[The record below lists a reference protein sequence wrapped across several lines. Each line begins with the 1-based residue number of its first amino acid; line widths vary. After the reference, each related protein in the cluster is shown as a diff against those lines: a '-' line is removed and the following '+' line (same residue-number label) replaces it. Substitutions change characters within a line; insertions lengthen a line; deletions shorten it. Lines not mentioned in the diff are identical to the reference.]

1 MKKSISVILCLS
13 LVLCSLFS
21 ISSVAFAA
29 EASTAKSLLD
39 VKTDGVFYDTI
50 TYTVYLKAGVNTA
63 GAVVEAVYDPNVLE
77 VVSAG
82 QAQNSPISGYYT
94 PGAKY
99 DRNDM
104 YNIGYIGFN
113 DYKNGSKDTA
123 FMQFTFKVKGTARPV
138 TSVYFYCNQF
148 SSDSQPQNEI
158 SGVGQEAFD
167 TWTGTTLS
175 TTHVTGATMF
185 EGGVTVEWE
194 PTIGA
199 TGYNVFKVVDGAW
212 KIIGNT
218 TDCYFVDTGVAN
230 NNVYQYTV
238 RAYNDNGW
246 QGNGWNS
253 NFEQGVWVCYL
264 LAPSFLWL
272 SPSGDGVM
280 ASWTAAEGVDTYSL
294 YRRTI
299 NVDGT
304 MGSWVH
310 VGTTNKTSYA
320 DTTGSVVNWNNYEYA
335 VCSVSGNNESPKY
348 TISQIYTNSNPYTTL
363 VLDTNDGT
371 WYCCTNGYVNRD
383 YRGLLYYEGNWYHI
397 SNGVV
402 DWGYTGLTY
411 FCGDWYYVENGVLNW
426 NYTGLS
432 YFYGDW
438 YYVENGKVNFNATTL
453 AYFCGDWYYVE
464 NGKVNF
470 NVTTLYYFYGEWYY
484 VENGKV
490 NFNAT
495 TLIYFYD
502 AWYYVENGKVN
513 FNAITLCYFYGDW
526 YYVEYG
532 KVNFNAT
539 TLVYF
544 WGDWYYVEYG
554 KVNFN
559 MTTLFYFYNEWYY
572 VENGKVNFNATTIVE
587 FYDEW
592 YYVEKGKV
600 NFNAITLCYFNGDW
614 YYVEYGK
621 VNYNATTLCYFC
633 DEWYYVE
640 DGIVNFDATTL
651 FYFYDVWYYIV
662 DGKIAWSYTGL
673 VEHEDIMYYVVNGS
687 CDLTFNG
694 TIEED
699 GNTYDVVDGI
709 ATLVEI
715 SE

>member
-29 EASTAKSLLD
+29 EASTAKSLLN

-123 FMQFTFKVKGTARPV
+123 FMQFTFKVKGTARPD
-138 TSVYFYCNQF
+138 TSVRFYCNQF

-158 SGVGQEAFD
+158 SGVGQEAFY

-175 TTHVTGATMF
+175 TTHVRSATIF
-185 EGGVTVEWE
+185 EGGVTVEWD

-199 TGYNVFKVVDGAW
+199 TGYIVFKIIDGAW
-212 KIIGNT
+212 TEIART
-218 TDCYFVDTGVAN
+218 TECSYVDYNVAN
-230 NNVYQYTV
+230 NNEYQYTV
-238 RAYNDNGW
+238 RAYNE
-246 QGNGWNS
+246 NGWNS

-272 SPSGDGVM
+272 SPSGNGVM

-348 TISQIYTNSNPYTTL
+348 TISQVYTNATPYINL
-363 VLDTNDGT
+363 ALGNDGV
-371 WYCCTNGYVNRD
+371 WYCYINGTVNYDYSGLVSHNGEWYYVKD
-383 YRGLLYYEGNWYHI
+383 GKIDWY
-397 SNGVV
+397 
-402 DWGYTGLTY
+402 YTGLT
-411 FCGDWYYVENGVLNW
+411 
-426 NYTGLS
+426 

-438 YYVENGKVNFNATTL
+438 YYVENGKVNFNVTTL
-453 AYFCGDWYYVE
+453 VYFCGDWYYVE

-495 TLIYFYD
+495 TLVNFCGE
-502 AWYYVENGKVN
+502 WYYVENGKVN

-544 WGDWYYVEYG
+544 CGDWYYVENG
-554 KVNFN
+554 KVNFT
-559 MTTLFYFYNEWYY
+559 MTTLFYFYDEWYY

-592 YYVEKGKV
+592 YYVENGKV
-600 NFNAITLCYFNGDW
+600 NFNAITLCYYNGDW

-633 DEWYYVE
+633 GEWYYVE

-651 FYFYDVWYYIV
+651 FFFYDVWYYVV

-673 VEHEDIMYYVVNGS
+673 VEHEDVVYCVVDGS

-699 GNTYDVVDGI
+699 GNTYEVVDGI
-709 ATLVEI
+709 ATLLEV

>member
-29 EASTAKSLLD
+29 EAPTAKSLLD

-158 SGVGQEAFD
+158 SGVGQEAFY

-272 SPSGDGVM
+272 SPSGNGVM

-294 YRRTI
+294 YRRTL

-304 MGSWVH
+304 KGNWVY
-310 VGTTNKTSYA
+310 VGKTSNTSLVDSTSTVA
-320 DTTGSVVNWNNYEYA
+320 NWNNYEYA
-335 VCSVSGNNESPKY
+335 VCSVSGENESPKY
-348 TISQIYTNSNPYTTL
+348 TTSQVYTSANPYITLSLGSDGIWYCYINGTVNYDYSGILNYNGDWYYVKNGTVDWSFTGLTTYYGDYFYVQNGYLNFGLKTLTYYNGVWFYIENGTIKWDCDTLVNYNGDWYYAKDGVLASDYTGLVYYDGGWFYVVSGYLDWNQTTL
-363 VLDTNDGT
+363 A
-371 WYCCTNGYVNRD
+371 
-383 YRGLLYYEGNWYHI
+383 YYEGTWFYI
-397 SNGVV
+397 ENGIIKWDCDTLVQ
-402 DWGYTGLTY
+402 Y
-411 FCGDWYYVENGVLNW
+411 CGDWYYVKNGMLASD
-426 NYTGLS
+426 YTGLVQ
-432 YFYGDW
+432 Y
-438 YYVENGKVNFNATTL
+438 
-453 AYFCGDWYYVE
+453 CGDWYYVV
-464 NGKVNF
+464 NGYLGF
-470 NVTTLYYFYGEWYY
+470 NQTTLVYYQGAWFYVVNSYLDWSQTTLVLYNGNWFY
-484 VENGKV
+484 VENAVVKWDCDTLV
-490 NFNAT
+490 N
-495 TLIYFYD
+495 Y
-502 AWYYVENGKVN
+502 
-513 FNAITLCYFYGDW
+513 CGDW
-526 YYVEYG
+526 YYV
-532 KVNFNAT
+532 
-539 TLVYF
+539 
-544 WGDWYYVEYG
+544 
-554 KVNFN
+554 
-559 MTTLFYFYNEWYY
+559 
-572 VENGKVNFNATTIVE
+572 
-587 FYDEW
+587 
-592 YYVEKGKV
+592 KGGLL
-600 NFNAITLCYFNGDW
+600 ASD
-614 YYVEYGK
+614 
-621 VNYNATTLCYFC
+621 
-633 DEWYYVE
+633 
-640 DGIVNFDATTL
+640 
-651 FYFYDVWYYIV
+651 
-662 DGKIAWSYTGL
+662 YTGL
-673 VEHEDIMYYVVNGS
+673 VYFNGGWFYVVNGYLDWS
-687 CDLTFNG
+687 QNTIAELNG
-694 TIEED
+694 AKFYIENGVIDWEYS
-699 GNTYDVVDGI
+699 GSFEYNGKTLQIENGVVVGE
-709 ATLVEI
+709 A
-715 SE
+715 